1 MFCNV
6 RNFVLIEWY
15 MYIGLIMFKKGFII
29 ENKFRKKIFV
39 YVFLLILNF
48 YRDILLLIG
57 DI

>member
-15 MYIGLIMFKKGFII
+15 MYIWLIMFKKSFII

-48 YRDILLLIG
+48 YRDLLLLIG